1 MSDLLQTLV
10 SGEPLSPDHATELFN
25 AMMSGE
31 LSPPQAGAA
40 LAMIQM
46 RGPSVDEIV
55 AAVSVMRDKVTPVLP
70 PEGMTIIDT
79 CGTGGD
85 HSGTFNISTAA
96 AIVAAA
102 AGYDRGVGVAK
113 HGNRSVTSKSGS
125 SQVLETLGVNLAVNA
140 PVLTQCLEDCGIC
153 FCFAPAH
160 HPAMKHAAPIRKELG
175 FRTIFNICGPLTN
188 PAGATRQVMGV
199 FDADLIQII
208 AEALSQLGTEHA
220 MVVHGDIPGGGGLD
234 EISTCGETQIAD
246 VRGEIIRRKS
256 IDPGQLGLD
265 YTHPGALRADGPD
278 ESAQIIREVFAGD
291 DGPPREIVCLNAAA
305 ALVVADV
312 APGLA
317 EGMEMA
323 IDAIDSGK
331 AKATLETL
339 VKVTNA
345 SGAA

>member
-1 MSDLLQTLV
+1 MSDLLQNLV
-10 SGEPLSPDHATELFN
+10 GGEPLSPDHAHELFE
-25 AMMSGE
+25 AMMSGA

-46 RGPSVDEIV
+46 RGPSVDELV
-55 AAVSVMRDKVTPVLP
+55 AAVSVMRGKVTPVLP

-96 AIVAAA
+96 ALVAAA
-102 AGYDRGVGVAK
+102 AGFDLGVGVAK

-125 SQVLETLGVNLAVNA
+125 SQVLEALGVNLAVEA
-140 PVLTQCLEDCGIC
+140 PTLTRSLEACGIC

-199 FDADLIQII
+199 FDPELIQVV

-220 MVVHGDIPGGGGLD
+220 MIVHGDMPGDGGLD
-234 EISTCGETQIAD
+234 EVSTCGETQIAD
-246 VRGEIIRRKS
+246 VRGEIIRRKTL
-256 IDPGQLGLD
+256 DPANLGLD
-265 YTHPGALRADGPD
+265 YAHPHALQADGP
-278 ESAQIIREVFAGD
+278 EASAQIIRAVLAGAD
-291 DGPPREIVCLNAAA
+291 SPAREIVSVNAAA

-317 EGMEMA
+317 EGLEMA
-323 IDAIDSGK
+323 FDAIDSGK
-331 AKATLETL
+331 ARQTLETL
-339 VKVTNA
+339 VKVTHE
-345 SGAA
+345 